1 MVHMHIST
9 NHVGHFVR
17 ILSFKKFRL
26 HKVVEEEELKRREAH
41 WAENPKGRLRQKLES
56 KKERKRRKARWAEN
70 PKGRL
75 RQKLEPKNGEK
86 LAEPKTQKGGSGKS

>member
-9 NHVGHFVR
+9 NHGGHFVR

-26 HKVVEEEELKRREAH
+26 HKVVEEEEEELKRREAH
-41 WAENPKGRLRQKLES
+41 WAENPKGRLRQKLEQ
-56 KKERKRRKARWAEN
+56 KKK
-70 PKGRL
+70 
-75 RQKLEPKNGEK
+75 GEK